1 MTEILAFG
9 SRRTNA
15 QLMNDCEDL
24 GYIKGR
30 VLDCT
35 YGKGSFWEIVPED
48 FTASDLE
55 PSKPW
60 VLKRDF
66 TNLPLDWFETFDTVV
81 FDPPYKMNGTST
93 GKGPSALDAGYG
105 VTSYRSIVQLKQLHY
120 DGLVECIRVA
130 KPGGHILVKCQDQI
144 SSGNYQPQEFWM
156 HTTARARGC
165 DIVDKLFVRGHRP
178 QPAGRRQLHAR
189 RDYSTLLVFRKWS

>member
-1 MTEILAFG
+1 
-9 SRRTNA
+9 
-15 QLMNDCEDL
+15 MNDCEDL

-105 VTSYRSIVQLKQLHY
+105 
-120 DGLVECIRVA
+120 
-130 KPGGHILVKCQDQI
+130 PGGHILVKCQDQI